1 MSIKM
6 GEMLVEARLLTPA
19 QLTEALRNQVNF
31 GGSLG
36 TNIIDM
42 GFLEEEDLAE
52 FSSRQLGLPCA
63 TTEELMSVSPDVIRL
78 VPKELAEKYMIIPL
92 SREKK
97 RLTLAMLDPS
107 DLSIIDEISFVT
119 GYFII
124 PVIAPELRLLQAL
137 EKHYDIKRN
146 PRFIQLADRSKERQR
161 LRRQEIADEEALI
174 EAELIDL
181 SLQQEMEEFIEVM
194 EETGPPAEPVR
205 IEPPIGEP
213 VAVEPELASAAE
225 AEPLWVVPG
234 ETEPVS
240 AESPIAEPVEVE
252 PEITAAFAAEPV
264 RFTMESLSEA
274 LAETKDRDD
283 IADMLVAYLG
293 QEFNRVVLFMVK
305 GTVVCGW
312 RALRDN
318 KAIPGIEDLQIS
330 LDVPSVL
337 KVVADGKSFYL
348 GAIPDTP
355 DNAGML
361 AGIGGDAPSSVLLI
375 PLMLMGRVIAIVY
388 LDGGKMPVAIRLA
401 DVQKLVGKA
410 AIAFEILILKNKI
423 LMA

>member
-1 MSIKM
+1 M

-19 QLTEALRNQVNF
+19 QLTEALRNQVNL

-63 TTEELMSVSPDVIRL
+63 TTQELMSIPSDIIRL

-107 DLSIIDEISFVT
+107 DLSVIDEISFVT

-161 LRRQEIADEEALI
+161 LRRQEKTDEEALI

-194 EETGPPAEPVR
+194 EETGPPAESVR
-205 IEPPIGEP
+205 IEPPIGEL
-213 VAVEPELASAAE
+213 VEVESESAAAAE
-225 AEPLWVVPG
+225 AEPLWAVPA

-240 AESPIAEPVEVE
+240 AESPIDGSVEVE
-252 PEITAAFAAEPV
+252 LEITAAFAAEPV

-274 LAETKDRDD
+274 LTEPKDRDD

-388 LDGGKMPVAIRLA
+388 LDGGKVPVANRLA
-401 DVQKLVGKA
+401 DLQKLVGKA